1 MAATFAQA
9 IVQIQTLQRLHCAN
23 MHKAV
28 SVLFPS
34 LALLLSLVLVY
45 FFPASFLINEVWS
58 KGSPDEDASTAG
70 VLRKEALIRKKL
82 LSTPERQVDELCSE
96 LDHTC
101 FLITD
106 KVQEVNNKLLAYRG
120 LRRKGPQGVL
130 TLSDA
135 RILPP
140 SPLTWKNFNT
150 KEWKVDKSTIRL
162 EYARLMVAGVF
173 FSGALDF
180 NSTEKQDVLIIG
192 LGGGIIN
199 NYLTTMPNHT
209 IDVTVVD
216 IDPVMKRIAEK
227 WYDFQPS
234 QHHRLVI
241 DDGIRFVHEAAKR
254 GMKYDAILLD
264 VCYNIRRP
272 MMCPIEEFLKDDV
285 ISAMRA
291 ITSERGAVI
300 VNIITTKDGAKEADR
315 VNFLFSRHFPSCYLM
330 ADGEFDRM
338 LFCSSKEKNSWLNN
352 RDELYHRY
360 VAVDA
365 ALGFQLVLRK
375 KFIPNDLR
383 SENA

>member
-1 MAATFAQA
+1 
-9 IVQIQTLQRLHCAN
+9 
-23 MHKAV
+23 
-28 SVLFPS
+28 
-34 LALLLSLVLVY
+34 
-45 FFPASFLINEVWS
+45 
-58 KGSPDEDASTAG
+58 
-70 VLRKEALIRKKL
+70 
-82 LSTPERQVDELCSE
+82 
-96 LDHTC
+96 
-101 FLITD
+101 
-106 KVQEVNNKLLAYRG
+106 
-120 LRRKGPQGVL
+120 
-130 TLSDA
+130 
-135 RILPP
+135 
-140 SPLTWKNFNT
+140 
-150 KEWKVDKSTIRL
+150 
-162 EYARLMVAGVF
+162 MVAGVF

-315 VNFLFSRHFPSCYLM
+315 YYFSSRFSAKEEVKSPEQTMEEILLHSFPSKIV
-330 ADGEFDRM
+330 ERI
-338 LFCSSKEKNSWLNN
+338 CSNFTGACFTLVDKMEKKRGRCFSAFAGTTRGKLLTIYGHTSLSSIKNWDFNS
-352 RDELYHRY
+352 
-360 VAVDA
+360 
-365 ALGFQLVLRK
+365 
-375 KFIPNDLR
+375 
-383 SENA
+383 

>member
-1 MAATFAQA
+1 
-9 IVQIQTLQRLHCAN
+9 